1 VIDRQRTRTLS
12 SEVVFRGTSNRI
24 PPQTCLFNQP
34 RSMFDYTDSPPPLHH
49 SPATSDKSRF
59 PSRDSTPV
67 TPVGFG
73 PSTTKKADKDP
84 SLPWFKKPI
93 DVGKPTTS
101 LCLDTTL
108 LEPDFDDH
116 SFPLFGSSP
125 PDRSMAG
132 AAAPINISA
141 RQTSTSPRGQQASNL
156 TSALQRTDSGEKR
169 TREAAEADRAN
180 PSDIAGR
187 PSTGEGWSHLE
198 HGGGRPINGA
208 GADKLRRESIA
219 QSLTTGM
226 SWGGISVG
234 SWIRDE
240 YVIHVDLLPKAHTDI
255 STVS

>member
-1 VIDRQRTRTLS
+1 VIYRHVRGPYS
-12 SEVVFRGTSNRI
+12 NVIFRRNIQQNRRLNL
-24 PPQTCLFNQP
+24 PLNQP
-34 RSMFDYTDSPPPLHH
+34 RSMFDYTDSPPSLHH

-67 TPVGFG
+67 TPVGSG
-73 PSTTKKADKDP
+73 PPTTKKADRDL

-101 LCLDTTL
+101 LCLDTSL
-108 LEPDFDDH
+108 LEPDFDDY

-125 PDRSMAG
+125 PDRSMAA
-132 AAAPINISA
+132 AAAPIDISA

-156 TSALQRTDSGEKR
+156 TSALQRTDSGEKK
-169 TREAAEADRAN
+169 TREAAEVDRAN
-180 PSDIAGR
+180 TSDILGR
-187 PSTGEGWSHLE
+187 PLTGEGWSHLE
-198 HGGGRPINGA
+198 HGGRPINGA
-208 GADKLRRESIA
+208 GGDKLRRESIA

-240 YVIHVDLLPKAHTDI
+240 YVIQVDCSKSAY
-255 STVS
+255 